1 MIMSFSHKTQEIIN
15 EFAKEQ
21 SGYYLDAAEMT
32 YMEKLRRKADQT
44 KQKAGRKLSRFKQKS
59 SHAIEA
65 QNDLI
70 LFMSDY
76 INDLISKG
84 LTEQEALAKAREELA
99 ASGEAEPNIELR
111 ERYQQYFENQ
121 DPAIYQAVGLFFGGF
136 LFVGL
141 IIGALIGY
149 IISGGRQEFLS
160 GGWIDTLI
168 GTGAGA
174 LLGIGLGEIC
184 HAVITVRT
192 VRRK

>member
-1 MIMSFSHKTQEIIN
+1 MIMSFSHETQEIIN

-32 YMEKLRRKADQT
+32 YMEKLRKKAGQN
-44 KQKAGRKLSRFKQKS
+44 KQKAGRKLSRFRQKS
-59 SHAIEA
+59 IHSIEA

-121 DPAIYQAVGLFFGGF
+121 DPAIYQAVGLFSGGF

-141 IIGALIGY
+141 ITGALIGY

-174 LLGIGLGEIC
+174 LFGIGLGEIS
-184 HAVITVRT
+184 HAVITVRA
-192 VRRK
+192 VKRK

>member
-1 MIMSFSHKTQEIIN
+1 MSFSHETQEIII

-21 SGYYLDAAEMT
+21 SGFYLDKAEMT
-32 YMEKLRRKADQT
+32 YMEKLRRKAGQT

-84 LTEQEALAKAREELA
+84 LTEQEALEKAKGELTA
-99 ASGEAEPNIELR
+99 AGESELNNDLS

-121 DPAIYQAVGLFFGGF
+121 DPAIYQAVGLFYGGF

-141 IIGALIGY
+141 ITGALIGY
-149 IISGGRQEFLS
+149 ILSGGRQEFQN

-174 LLGIGLGEIC
+174 LFGIGLGEIS

-192 VRRK
+192 VKRN